1 MTDTPRP
8 HDLLWLNHRD
18 ALQGIDAPWVSEQW
32 RSHLPVVVRR
42 DVNDNGLIPVGVRG
56 VKREQR
62 AAGWVSAQDIA
73 RVATP
78 ESLACLNTLLR
89 SPFVSQ
95 QPVQAAIQL
104 AQRQWPWAWGITG
117 STGYALATE
126 MPVLHA
132 ASDLDLTIRAPA
144 PVEPDAFAAWQ
155 RLVTQLPCRAD
166 TQVETPL
173 GAFSLTEWLRDGR
186 ALLKTNQGALL
197 VRDPWR
203 REDA

>member
-1 MTDTPRP
+1 MTTPRP
-8 HDLLWLNHRD
+8 HDLLWLSRRD
-18 ALQGIDAPWVSEQW
+18 ALQGVDAPWVSDQW
-32 RSHLPVVVRR
+32 RSEFPVVVRR
-42 DVNDNGLIPVGVRG
+42 DVSDCGRIPVGVRG
-56 VKREQR
+56 MKREQR
-62 AAGWVSAQDIA
+62 AAGWVDARDIV

-78 ESLACLNTLLR
+78 ESLADLHRLLR

-126 MPVLHA
+126 VPVLHA
-132 ASDLDLTIRAPA
+132 ASDLDLTVRAPA
-144 PVEPDAFAAWQ
+144 PIAPAAFADWQ
-155 RLVTQLPCRAD
+155 RMVTQLPCRAD

-186 ALLKTNQGALL
+186 ALLKTNRGPQL
-197 VRDPWR
+197 VSDPWR